1 MAEAAKDQDQ
11 SMEDILQSIK
21 RIIAE
26 EGDPVAPAPAED
38 VLDLTE
44 MVADDGAVKPVDAPE
59 KTDMSAMSLD
69 EIMAAPMASMM
80 AEPEVPAPEPEL
92 TPEPVPEPTPE
103 PVMASP
109 IPAVAPAPVAAA
121 PATDEG
127 LMSEA
132 TRVASIAALSAL
144 NDAVAPSAPVTMPDS
159 ISFRSGTTV
168 EDLVAESLRPM
179 LRDWIDSHLPGIVER
194 LVERE
199 IRKLTR
205 G

>member
-1 MAEAAKDQDQ
+1 MHMADVAKDQDQ

-38 VLDLTE
+38 ILDLTE
-44 MVADDGAVKPVDAPE
+44 MVADDGTVKPVGADVSTKP
-59 KTDMSAMSLD
+59 DLSLE
-69 EIMAAPMASMM
+69 EIMAAPMSSMV
-80 AEPEVPAPEPEL
+80 AEPEAPKAPEPAFV
-92 TPEPVPEPTPE
+92 PEPVFEAAPEPAPATPT
-103 PVMASP
+103 AT
-109 IPAVAPAPVAAA
+109 APVAE
-121 PATDEG
+121 EG

-132 TRVASIAALSAL
+132 TRVASIAALAAL
-144 NDAVAPSAPVTMPDS
+144 NDAVAPSAPMSMPDS

-179 LRDWIDSHLPGIVER
+179 LRDWIDSNLPGIVER